1 LQPAFDRIRVQ
12 KYCTN
17 LISEGDVL
25 AYRFSKPVSALALGA
40 AFFVTPAL
48 LGSPFT
54 IDSAFAKQGG
64 NGGGNGNGN
73 GSGGASKGEKSSST
87 RAEKNQKTAKASKE
101 ALPTEA
107 LVAAS
112 APAEAFA
119 NALPQSRIGKLKAYY
134 VANQAAL
141 SAQAAAEETDA
152 AAMRAAFETSALP
165 SVVAAYEAVQAA
177 PANSTVLDAYD
188 RVVTDAVLTG
198 EQIAAVESTYAD
210 WRGALD
216 ADAAAA
222 DAASKAEA
230 ALHAAANKTPVSV
243 ETRTALDTLL
253 AGKFN

>member
-25 AYRFSKPVSALALGA
+25 AYRFSKPASALALGA
-40 AFFVTPAL
+40 AFFVTPVL
-48 LGSPFT
+48 LGTTGPFT

-64 NGGGNGNGN
+64 NGGGKGN

-87 RAEKNQKTAKASKE
+87 KAEKNQKTAKAPKE

-112 APAEAFA
+112 ATAEAFA
-119 NALPQSRIGKLKAYY
+119 NALPHSRIGKLKAYY

-165 SVVAAYEAVQAA
+165 SVVAAYEALQAA
-177 PANSTVLDAYD
+177 PANSAVLDAYN
-188 RVVTDAVLTG
+188 RIVTDAVLTG

-216 ADAAAA
+216 ADATAAE
-222 DAASKAEA
+222 AASKAEA